1 MAVENKYVNADAAAD
16 KRVVPAFN
24 GNGTETFTAIAIVDV
39 AAADDDTSVYRLFRS
54 VNSDFI
60 PTNIAIYNS
69 AVTGG
74 TDYDLGL
81 YETNLGAVV
90 DADVLADGLDMSSAR
105 SKATVNNAGLT
116 SVSLANSQQRLYELA
131 GQVQGFGNQT
141 KEPTFDI
148 CLTAN
153 TVGTAAGTIV
163 VVATFV
169 QG

>member
-1 MAVENKYVNADAAAD
+1 MAIENKYVNADAAAD
-16 KRVVPAFN
+16 KRVLPAFN
-24 GNGTETFTAIAIVDV
+24 GNGSETFTAVAIVDI

-54 VNSDFI
+54 VNSDLI
-60 PTNIAIYNS
+60 PTKIEIYNT
-69 AVTGG
+69 AITGG

-81 YETNLGAVV
+81 YRTNLGAVV
-90 DADVLADGLDMSSAR
+90 DADVLADGLSMASAR
-105 SKATVNNAGLT
+105 NKATSNNAGLT
-116 SVSLANSQQRLYELA
+116 TVSLANSQQRLYELA
-131 GQVQGFGNQT
+131 GQVQGFSNQT

-148 CLTAN
+148 ALTAN